1 MLFRENNTHW
11 HVVVPLNPSP
21 QAPVRTTLL
30 AAAVKDVQTFLKAFR
45 RSLPHGWY
53 ESCHFFFGCRIWR
66 NRLNG
71 GDSWRPELSDAAASG
86 AAGDLDSDA
95 AASDED
101 ASRASHTHR
110 TLTPLL

>member
-45 RSLPHGWY
+45 RSLPHGGMNHL
-53 ESCHFFFGCRIWR
+53 SMPFFFWMPNLEEQTERR
-66 NRLNG
+66 
-71 GDSWRPELSDAAASG
+71 
-86 AAGDLDSDA
+86 
-95 AASDED
+95 
-101 ASRASHTHR
+101 
-110 TLTPLL
+110 